1 MWKERFGN
9 PLVDAETFKI
19 NKNSYL
25 TEIGRKPRTIK
36 EIEGQYMGVIFFKP
50 SGWKKIRGLISKHR
64 FLIDLSITEL
74 LSFAIRNNIK
84 IKAIKYD
91 NLFYE
96 IDTNTDLKV
105 MRKKLKNETK
115 HKYNIKKKNY
125 IILDFGTATTF
136 DVIIK
141 NNYYGGII
149 APGINLS
156 IKSLKNNASLIPN
169 FTLQKVRKVIGK
181 NTLSALRSGFFWGY
195 TGLINNIIK
204 LIKIETKKNFKII
217 ATGGYSHLFKSS
229 LDYKVS
235 IDKDITIKGCLLYTS
250 PSPRD

>member
-1 MWKERFGN
+1 MKIVGDVGN
-9 PLVDAETFKI
+9 SDTKVCI
-19 NKNSYL
+19 IKN
-25 TEIGRKPRTIK
+25 
-36 EIEGQYMGVIFFKP
+36 
-50 SGWKKIRGLISKHR
+50 KKIFKKIIFPTKLLTKSFFNNKFKFIKKLNITSSLFCSVVPKKFEIIKNVLNRSYSIKAYELKK
-64 FLIDLSITEL
+64 IDLKDI
-74 LSFAIRNNIK
+74 IK
-84 IKAIKYD
+84 IKV
-91 NLFYE
+91 NLKQ
-96 IDTNTDLKV
+96 IGSDRLANSISV
-105 MRKKLKNETK
+105 SKLNS
-115 HKYNIKKKNY
+115 NY
-125 IILDFGTATTF
+125 IIIDFGTATTF

-217 ATGGYSHLFKSS
+217 VTGGYSHLFNSS

-235 IDKDITIKGCLLYTS
+235 IDKDITIKGLIKIINKKNL
-250 PSPRD
+250 

>member
-1 MWKERFGN
+1 MNIVGDIGN
-9 PLVDAETFKI
+9 SDTKVCI
-19 NKNSYL
+19 IKN
-25 TEIGRKPRTIK
+25 
-36 EIEGQYMGVIFFKP
+36 
-50 SGWKKIRGLISKHR
+50 KKIFKKIIFPTKLLTKSYFDNKIKFIKKHKITSSLFCSVVPKKFEIIKNVLNR
-64 FLIDLSITEL
+64 SYSIKTYELKKIDLKDI
-74 LSFAIRNNIK
+74 IK
-84 IKAIKYD
+84 IK
-91 NLFYE
+91 
-96 IDTNTDLKV
+96 V
-105 MRKKLKNETK
+105 
-115 HKYNIKKKNY
+115 NIKQIGSDRLANSISVSKLNSNY
-125 IILDFGTATTF
+125 IIIDFGTATTF

-156 IKSLKNNASLIPN
+156 IKSLENNASLIPY
-169 FTLQKVRKVIGK
+169 FTLQKVKKVIGK

-235 IDKDITIKGCLLYTS
+235 IDKDITIKGLIKIINKKNL
-250 PSPRD
+250 

>member
-1 MWKERFGN
+1 MNIVGDIGN
-9 PLVDAETFKI
+9 SDTKVCI
-19 NKNSYL
+19 IKN
-25 TEIGRKPRTIK
+25 
-36 EIEGQYMGVIFFKP
+36 
-50 SGWKKIRGLISKHR
+50 KKIFKKIIFPTKLLTKSYFDNKIKFIKKHKITSSLFCSVVPKKFEIIKNVLNR
-64 FLIDLSITEL
+64 SYSIKTFELKKIDLKDI
-74 LSFAIRNNIK
+74 IK
-84 IKAIKYD
+84 IKV
-91 NLFYE
+91 NLKQ
-96 IDTNTDLKV
+96 IGSDRLANSISV
-105 MRKKLKNETK
+105 SKLNS
-115 HKYNIKKKNY
+115 NY
-125 IILDFGTATTF
+125 IIIDFGTATTF

-169 FTLQKVRKVIGK
+169 FTLQRVKKVIGK

-204 LIKIETKKNFKII
+204 LIKTETKKNFKII

-235 IDKDITIKGCLLYTS
+235 IDKDITIKGLIKIINKKNL
-250 PSPRD
+250 

>member
-1 MWKERFGN
+1 MKIVGDIGN
-9 PLVDAETFKI
+9 SDTKVCI
-19 NKNSYL
+19 IKN
-25 TEIGRKPRTIK
+25 
-36 EIEGQYMGVIFFKP
+36 
-50 SGWKKIRGLISKHR
+50 KKIFKKIIFPTKLLTKSYFDNKIKFIKKHKITSSLFCSVVPKKFEIIKNVLNR
-64 FLIDLSITEL
+64 SYSIKAYELKKIDLKDI
-74 LSFAIRNNIK
+74 IK
-84 IKAIKYD
+84 IKV
-91 NLFYE
+91 NLKQ
-96 IDTNTDLKV
+96 IGSDRLANSISV
-105 MRKKLKNETK
+105 SKLNS
-115 HKYNIKKKNY
+115 NY
-125 IILDFGTATTF
+125 IIIDFGTATTF

-169 FTLQKVRKVIGK
+169 FTLQRVKKVIGK

-217 ATGGYSHLFKSS
+217 VTGGYSHLFNSS

-235 IDKDITIKGCLLYTS
+235 IDKDITIKGLIKIINK
-250 PSPRD
+250 

>member
-1 MWKERFGN
+1 MNIVGDIGN
-9 PLVDAETFKI
+9 SDTKVCI
-19 NKNSYL
+19 IKN
-25 TEIGRKPRTIK
+25 
-36 EIEGQYMGVIFFKP
+36 
-50 SGWKKIRGLISKHR
+50 KKIFKRIIFPTKLLTKSFFNNKFKFIKKLNITSSLFCSVVPKKFEIIKDVLNR
-64 FLIDLSITEL
+64 RYSIKTYELKKIDLKDI
-74 LSFAIRNNIK
+74 IK
-84 IKAIKYD
+84 IK
-91 NLFYE
+91 
-96 IDTNTDLKV
+96 V
-105 MRKKLKNETK
+105 
-115 HKYNIKKKNY
+115 NIKQIGSDRLANSISVSKLNSNY
-125 IILDFGTATTF
+125 IIIDFGTATTF

-156 IKSLKNNASLIPN
+156 IKSLESNASLIPY
-169 FTLQKVRKVIGK
+169 FTLQKVKKVIGK

-235 IDKDITIKGCLLYTS
+235 IDKDITIKGLIKIINKKNL
-250 PSPRD
+250 

>member
-1 MWKERFGN
+1 MKIVGDIGN
-9 PLVDAETFKI
+9 SDTKVCI
-19 NKNSYL
+19 IKN
-25 TEIGRKPRTIK
+25 
-36 EIEGQYMGVIFFKP
+36 
-50 SGWKKIRGLISKHR
+50 KKIFKRIIFPTKLLTKSFFNNKFKFIKKLNITSSLFCSVVPKKFEIIKNVLNR
-64 FLIDLSITEL
+64 SYSIKTYELKKIDLDDI
-74 LSFAIRNNIK
+74 IK
-84 IKAIKYD
+84 IKV
-91 NLFYE
+91 NLKQ
-96 IDTNTDLKV
+96 IGSDRLANSISV
-105 MRKKLKNETK
+105 SKLN
-115 HKYNIKKKNY
+115 YNY
-125 IILDFGTATTF
+125 IIIDFGTATTF

-169 FTLQKVRKVIGK
+169 FTLQRVKKVIGK

-217 ATGGYSHLFKSS
+217 VTGGYSHLFKSS

-235 IDKDITIKGCLLYTS
+235 IDKDITIKGLIKIINK
-250 PSPRD
+250 

>member
-1 MWKERFGN
+1 MNIVGDIGN
-9 PLVDAETFKI
+9 SDTKVCI
-19 NKNSYL
+19 IKN
-25 TEIGRKPRTIK
+25 
-36 EIEGQYMGVIFFKP
+36 
-50 SGWKKIRGLISKHR
+50 KKIFKKIIFPTKLLTKSYFDNKIKFIKKHKITSSLFCSVVPKKFEIIKNVLNR
-64 FLIDLSITEL
+64 SYSIKTYELKKIDLKDI
-74 LSFAIRNNIK
+74 IK
-84 IKAIKYD
+84 IK
-91 NLFYE
+91 
-96 IDTNTDLKV
+96 V
-105 MRKKLKNETK
+105 
-115 HKYNIKKKNY
+115 NIKQIGSDRLANSISVSKLNSNY
-125 IILDFGTATTF
+125 IIIDFGTATTF

-169 FTLQKVRKVIGK
+169 FTLEKVRKVIGK

-217 ATGGYSHLFKSS
+217 VTGGYSHLFNSS

-235 IDKDITIKGCLLYTS
+235 IDKDITIKGLIKIINKKNL
-250 PSPRD
+250 

>member
-1 MWKERFGN
+1 MKIVGDIGN
-9 PLVDAETFKI
+9 SDTKVCI
-19 NKNSYL
+19 IKN
-25 TEIGRKPRTIK
+25 
-36 EIEGQYMGVIFFKP
+36 
-50 SGWKKIRGLISKHR
+50 KKIFKRIIFPTKLLTKSFFNNKFKFIKKLNITSSLFCSVVPKKFEIIKNVLNR
-64 FLIDLSITEL
+64 SYSIKTYELKKIDLDDI
-74 LSFAIRNNIK
+74 IK
-84 IKAIKYD
+84 IKV
-91 NLFYE
+91 NLKQ
-96 IDTNTDLKV
+96 IGSDRLANSISV
-105 MRKKLKNETK
+105 SKLN
-115 HKYNIKKKNY
+115 YNY
-125 IILDFGTATTF
+125 IIIDFGTATTF

-169 FTLQKVRKVIGK
+169 FTLQRVKKVIGK

-204 LIKIETKKNFKII
+204 LIKIETKKNFKIV

-235 IDKDITIKGCLLYTS
+235 IDKDITIKGLIKIINKKNL
-250 PSPRD
+250 

>member
-1 MWKERFGN
+1 MNIVGDIGN
-9 PLVDAETFKI
+9 SDTKVCI
-19 NKNSYL
+19 IKN
-25 TEIGRKPRTIK
+25 
-36 EIEGQYMGVIFFKP
+36 
-50 SGWKKIRGLISKHR
+50 KKIFKKIIFPTKLLTKSYFDNKIKFIKKHKITSSLFCSVVPKKFEIIKNVLNR
-64 FLIDLSITEL
+64 SYSIKTYELKKIDLKDI
-74 LSFAIRNNIK
+74 IK
-84 IKAIKYD
+84 IK
-91 NLFYE
+91 
-96 IDTNTDLKV
+96 V
-105 MRKKLKNETK
+105 
-115 HKYNIKKKNY
+115 NIKQIGSDRLANSISVSKLNSNY
-125 IILDFGTATTF
+125 IIIDFGTATTF

-156 IKSLKNNASLIPN
+156 IKSLENNASLIPN
-169 FTLQKVRKVIGK
+169 FTLQKVKKVIGK

-235 IDKDITIKGCLLYTS
+235 IDKDITIKGLIKIINKKNL
-250 PSPRD
+250 

>member
-1 MWKERFGN
+1 MKIVGDIGN
-9 PLVDAETFKI
+9 SDTKVCIL
-19 NKNSYL
+19 KN
-25 TEIGRKPRTIK
+25 
-36 EIEGQYMGVIFFKP
+36 
-50 SGWKKIRGLISKHR
+50 KKIFKKIIFPTKLLTKSYFNNKIKFIKKHKITSSLFCSVVPKKFEIIKDVLNR
-64 FLIDLSITEL
+64 RYSIKTYELKKIDLKDI
-74 LSFAIRNNIK
+74 IK
-84 IKAIKYD
+84 IKV
-91 NLFYE
+91 NLKQ
-96 IDTNTDLKV
+96 IGSDRLANSISV
-105 MRKKLKNETK
+105 SKLNS
-115 HKYNIKKKNY
+115 NY
-125 IILDFGTATTF
+125 IIIDFGTATTF

-156 IKSLKNNASLIPN
+156 IKSLESNASLIPY
-169 FTLQKVRKVIGK
+169 FTLQKVKKVIGK

-235 IDKDITIKGCLLYTS
+235 IDKDITIKGLIKIINKKNL
-250 PSPRD
+250 

>member
-1 MWKERFGN
+1 MKIVGDIGN
-9 PLVDAETFKI
+9 SDTKVCI
-19 NKNSYL
+19 IKN
-25 TEIGRKPRTIK
+25 
-36 EIEGQYMGVIFFKP
+36 
-50 SGWKKIRGLISKHR
+50 KKIFKKIIFPTKLLTKSYFDNKIKFIKKHKITSSLFCSVVPKKFETIR
-64 FLIDLSITEL
+64 NVLKRSYSIKTYELKKIDLKDI
-74 LSFAIRNNIK
+74 IK
-84 IKAIKYD
+84 IK
-91 NLFYE
+91 
-96 IDTNTDLKV
+96 V
-105 MRKKLKNETK
+105 
-115 HKYNIKKKNY
+115 NIKQIGSDRLANSISVSKLNSNH
-125 IILDFGTATTF
+125 IIIDFGTATTF

-156 IKSLKNNASLIPN
+156 IKSLENNASLIPN
-169 FTLQKVRKVIGK
+169 FTLQKVKKVIGK

-235 IDKDITIKGCLLYTS
+235 IDKDITIKGLIKIINKKNL
-250 PSPRD
+250 

>member
-1 MWKERFGN
+1 MNIVGDIGN
-9 PLVDAETFKI
+9 SDTKVCIIKNKKIFKRIIFPTKLLTKSFFNNKFKFIKKLNITSSLFCSVVPKKFKI
-19 NKNSYL
+19 IKNVLNRSYS
-25 TEIGRKPRTIK
+25 IK
-36 EIEGQYMGVIFFKP
+36 AYEL
-50 SGWKKIRGLISKHR
+50 KKINLDDI
-64 FLIDLSITEL
+64 
-74 LSFAIRNNIK
+74 IK
-84 IKAIKYD
+84 IKV
-91 NLFYE
+91 NLKQ
-96 IDTNTDLKV
+96 IGSDRLANSISV
-105 MRKKLKNETK
+105 SKLNS
-115 HKYNIKKKNY
+115 NY
-125 IILDFGTATTF
+125 IIIDFGTATTF

-156 IKSLKNNASLIPN
+156 IKSLESNASLIPY
-169 FTLQKVRKVIGK
+169 FTLQKVKKVIGK

-235 IDKDITIKGCLLYTS
+235 IDKDITIKGLIKIINK
-250 PSPRD
+250 

>member
-1 MWKERFGN
+1 MNIVGDIGN
-9 PLVDAETFKI
+9 SDTKVCIIKNKKIFKKIIFPTKLLTKSFFNNKFKFIKKLNITSSLFCSVVPKKFEIIKNVLDRSYSIKAYELKKI
-19 NKNSYL
+19 NL
-25 TEIGRKPRTIK
+25 DDI
-36 EIEGQYMGVIFFKP
+36 
-50 SGWKKIRGLISKHR
+50 
-64 FLIDLSITEL
+64 
-74 LSFAIRNNIK
+74 IK
-84 IKAIKYD
+84 IKV
-91 NLFYE
+91 NLKQ
-96 IDTNTDLKV
+96 IGSDRLANSISV
-105 MRKKLKNETK
+105 SKLN
-115 HKYNIKKKNY
+115 YNY
-125 IILDFGTATTF
+125 IIIDFGTATTF

-169 FTLQKVRKVIGK
+169 FTLQKVKKVIGK

-217 ATGGYSHLFKSS
+217 VTGGYSHLFNSS

-235 IDKDITIKGCLLYTS
+235 IDKDITIKGLIKIINKKNL
-250 PSPRD
+250 

>member
-1 MWKERFGN
+1 MKIVGDIGN
-9 PLVDAETFKI
+9 SDTKVCIL
-19 NKNSYL
+19 KN
-25 TEIGRKPRTIK
+25 
-36 EIEGQYMGVIFFKP
+36 
-50 SGWKKIRGLISKHR
+50 KKIFKKIIFPTKLLTKSYFNNKIKFIKKHKITSSL
-64 FLIDLSITEL
+64 FCSVVPKKFEIIKNVLNSSFSIKTYELKKIDLKDI
-74 LSFAIRNNIK
+74 IK
-84 IKAIKYD
+84 IKV
-91 NLFYE
+91 NLKQ
-96 IDTNTDLKV
+96 IGSDRLANSISV
-105 MRKKLKNETK
+105 SKLNS
-115 HKYNIKKKNY
+115 NY
-125 IILDFGTATTF
+125 IIIDFGTATTF

-156 IKSLKNNASLIPN
+156 IKSLENNASLIPN
-169 FTLQKVRKVIGK
+169 FTLQKVKKVIGK

-235 IDKDITIKGCLLYTS
+235 IDKDITIKGLIKIINKKNL
-250 PSPRD
+250 

>member
-1 MWKERFGN
+1 MKIVGDIGN
-9 PLVDAETFKI
+9 SDTKI
-19 NKNSYL
+19 CIIKN
-25 TEIGRKPRTIK
+25 
-36 EIEGQYMGVIFFKP
+36 
-50 SGWKKIRGLISKHR
+50 KKIFKKIIFPTKLLTKSLFNNKIKFIKWHKITSSLFCSVVPKKFEIIKNVLKRNYSIKTYELKK
-64 FLIDLSITEL
+64 IDLKDI
-74 LSFAIRNNIK
+74 IK
-84 IKAIKYD
+84 IKV
-91 NLFYE
+91 NLKQ
-96 IDTNTDLKV
+96 IGSDRLANSISV
-105 MRKKLKNETK
+105 SKLNS
-115 HKYNIKKKNY
+115 NY
-125 IILDFGTATTF
+125 IIIDFGTATTF

-156 IKSLKNNASLIPN
+156 IKSLENNASLIPN
-169 FTLQKVRKVIGK
+169 FTLQKVKKVIGK

-235 IDKDITIKGCLLYTS
+235 IDKDITIKGLIKIINK
-250 PSPRD
+250 

>member
-1 MWKERFGN
+1 MKIVGDVGN
-9 PLVDAETFKI
+9 SDTKVCI
-19 NKNSYL
+19 IKN
-25 TEIGRKPRTIK
+25 
-36 EIEGQYMGVIFFKP
+36 
-50 SGWKKIRGLISKHR
+50 KKIFKKIIFPTKLLTKSFFNNKFKFIKKLNITSSLFCSVVPKKFEIIKNVLNRSYSIKTYELKK
-64 FLIDLSITEL
+64 IDLDDI
-74 LSFAIRNNIK
+74 IK
-84 IKAIKYD
+84 IKV
-91 NLFYE
+91 NLKQ
-96 IDTNTDLKV
+96 IGSDRLANSISV
-105 MRKKLKNETK
+105 SKLN
-115 HKYNIKKKNY
+115 YNY
-125 IILDFGTATTF
+125 IIIDFGTATTF

-169 FTLQKVRKVIGK
+169 FTLQRVKKVIGK

-204 LIKIETKKNFKII
+204 LIKIETKKNFKIV

-235 IDKDITIKGCLLYTS
+235 IDKDITIKGLIKIINKKNL
-250 PSPRD
+250 

>member
-1 MWKERFGN
+1 MNIVGDIGN
-9 PLVDAETFKI
+9 SDTKVCI
-19 NKNSYL
+19 IKN
-25 TEIGRKPRTIK
+25 
-36 EIEGQYMGVIFFKP
+36 
-50 SGWKKIRGLISKHR
+50 KKIFKKIIFPTKLLTKSYFDNKIKFIKKHKITSSLFCSVVPKKFEIIKNVLKR
-64 FLIDLSITEL
+64 SYSIKTYELKKIDLKDI
-74 LSFAIRNNIK
+74 IK
-84 IKAIKYD
+84 IK
-91 NLFYE
+91 
-96 IDTNTDLKV
+96 V
-105 MRKKLKNETK
+105 
-115 HKYNIKKKNY
+115 NIKQIGSDRLANSISVSKLNSNY
-125 IILDFGTATTF
+125 IIIDFGTATTF

-156 IKSLKNNASLIPN
+156 IKSLENNASLIPN
-169 FTLQKVRKVIGK
+169 FTLQKVKKVIGK

-235 IDKDITIKGCLLYTS
+235 FDKDITIKGLIKIINKKNL
-250 PSPRD
+250 

>member
-1 MWKERFGN
+1 MNIVGDIGN
-9 PLVDAETFKI
+9 SDTKVCI
-19 NKNSYL
+19 IKN
-25 TEIGRKPRTIK
+25 
-36 EIEGQYMGVIFFKP
+36 
-50 SGWKKIRGLISKHR
+50 KKIFKKIIFPTKLLTKSYFDNKIKFIKKHKITSSLFCSVVPKKFEIIKNVLNR
-64 FLIDLSITEL
+64 SYSIKSYELKKIDLKDI
-74 LSFAIRNNIK
+74 IK
-84 IKAIKYD
+84 IK
-91 NLFYE
+91 
-96 IDTNTDLKV
+96 V
-105 MRKKLKNETK
+105 
-115 HKYNIKKKNY
+115 NIKQIGSDRLANSISVSKLNSNY
-125 IILDFGTATTF
+125 IIIDFGTATTF

-169 FTLQKVRKVIGK
+169 FTLQKVKKVIGK

-217 ATGGYSHLFKSS
+217 VTGGYSHLFKSS

-235 IDKDITIKGCLLYTS
+235 IDKDITIKGLIKIINKKNL
-250 PSPRD
+250 

>member
-1 MWKERFGN
+1 MKIVGDIGN
-9 PLVDAETFKI
+9 SDTKVCILKNKKIFKKI
-19 NKNSYL
+19 IFPTKLL
-25 TEIGRKPRTIK
+25 TKS
-36 EIEGQYMGVIFFKP
+36 FFKNKIKFIKKHKITSSLFCSVVP
-50 SGWKKIRGLISKHR
+50 KKFEIIKNVLNRSYSIKTYELKKI
-64 FLIDLSITEL
+64 DLKDI
-74 LSFAIRNNIK
+74 IK
-84 IKAIKYD
+84 IKV
-91 NLFYE
+91 NLKQ
-96 IDTNTDLKV
+96 IGSDRLANSISV
-105 MRKKLKNETK
+105 SKLNS
-115 HKYNIKKKNY
+115 NY
-125 IILDFGTATTF
+125 IIIDFGTATTF

-156 IKSLKNNASLIPN
+156 IKSLESNASLIPY
-169 FTLQKVRKVIGK
+169 FTLQKVKKVIGK

-235 IDKDITIKGCLLYTS
+235 IDKDITIKGLIKIINKKNL
-250 PSPRD
+250 

>member
-1 MWKERFGN
+1 MKIVGDIGN
-9 PLVDAETFKI
+9 SDTKVCIL
-19 NKNSYL
+19 KN
-25 TEIGRKPRTIK
+25 
-36 EIEGQYMGVIFFKP
+36 
-50 SGWKKIRGLISKHR
+50 KKIFKKIIFPTKLLTKSFFNNKIKFIKKYKITSSLFCSVVPKKFEIIKDVLNRRYSIKTYELKK
-64 FLIDLSITEL
+64 IDLKDI
-74 LSFAIRNNIK
+74 IK
-84 IKAIKYD
+84 IKV
-91 NLFYE
+91 NLKQ
-96 IDTNTDLKV
+96 IGSDRLANSISV
-105 MRKKLKNETK
+105 SKLNS
-115 HKYNIKKKNY
+115 NY
-125 IILDFGTATTF
+125 IIIDFGTATTF

-156 IKSLKNNASLIPN
+156 IKSLENNASLIPY
-169 FTLQKVRKVIGK
+169 FTLQKVKKVIGK

-235 IDKDITIKGCLLYTS
+235 IDKDITIKGLIKIINKKNL
-250 PSPRD
+250 

>member
-1 MWKERFGN
+1 MKIVGDIGN
-9 PLVDAETFKI
+9 SDTKVCI
-19 NKNSYL
+19 IKN
-25 TEIGRKPRTIK
+25 
-36 EIEGQYMGVIFFKP
+36 
-50 SGWKKIRGLISKHR
+50 KKIFKKIIFPTKLLTKSFFNNKFKFIKKLNITSSLFCRVVPKKFEIIKNVLNRSYSIKAYE
-64 FLIDLSITEL
+64 LKKIDLKDI
-74 LSFAIRNNIK
+74 IK
-84 IKAIKYD
+84 IKV
-91 NLFYE
+91 NLKQ
-96 IDTNTDLKV
+96 IGSDRLANSISV
-105 MRKKLKNETK
+105 SKLNS
-115 HKYNIKKKNY
+115 NY
-125 IILDFGTATTF
+125 IIIDFGTATTF

-217 ATGGYSHLFKSS
+217 VTGGYSHLFNSS

-235 IDKDITIKGCLLYTS
+235 IDKDITIKGLIKIINKKNL
-250 PSPRD
+250 